1 MWWVVIEN
9 PYICNKNL
17 LPLQKK
23 KMDNI
28 INSSNYVNGLYI
40 KDGRLINDRMPGE
53 SGIAQGARMRKAVH
67 NDRKVNM
74 IAEGI
79 ELAENKKNFR
89 QLEY

>member
-1 MWWVVIEN
+1 
-9 PYICNKNL
+9 
-17 LPLQKK
+17 
-23 KMDNI
+23 MDNN

-67 NDRKVNM
+67 NDRKVSM